1 MSKLTPQSTD
11 FSKWYN
17 EIVLASGLADYSDVK
32 GCMIIKPYG
41 YALWENI
48 QKVMDEKIKELGV
61 DNVYLPLLIPESYFE
76 KEKEH
81 VKGFAPEVAWVT
93 HAGGKKLDE
102 RLAIRPTSETIMYR
116 TFARWIASYR
126 DLPLK
131 VNQWANVIRWEMRT
145 RLFLRTTE
153 FLWQE
158 GHTLHETKEQADEM
172 VQNALYMYKTF
183 ARDYLAMAVIDG
195 RKSESEKFAGAEYT
209 TSIEAMMKDK
219 KALQLGTS
227 HLLAQNFAKS
237 FEVKFLD
244 KEGKEQTPWPT
255 SWGVSTRMIGGLI
268 MAHGDDKGLIIP
280 PNIAPIQVIIV
291 PIWKDNSEKKIVKN
305 YIEKLKE
312 KLQGLKY
319 KIDWDDGKSP
329 GWKFNEWEM
338 KGVPLRVEVGPK
350 DEASNQIIAVRRDTG
365 EKIKVN
371 FKEAGN
377 KIKELIEEIQ
387 RNLLEKN
394 AKFLKEN
401 TREYSDYNKFKQ
413 DINKENFF
421 ALVNWCGDAKCED
434 KVKNDTKA
442 TTRVCLQA
450 EQNHGEKKC
459 LFIRCLQG
467 WARRFFMTIGLKV
480 LPAKNYKMLICSV
493 CLTA

>member
-329 GWKFNEWEM
+329 GWKFNEWE
-338 KGVPLRVEVGPK
+338 
-350 DEASNQIIAVRRDTG
+350 
-365 EKIKVN
+365 
-371 FKEAGN
+371 
-377 KIKELIEEIQ
+377 
-387 RNLLEKN
+387 
-394 AKFLKEN
+394 
-401 TREYSDYNKFKQ
+401 
-413 DINKENFF
+413 
-421 ALVNWCGDAKCED
+421 
-434 KVKNDTKA
+434 
-442 TTRVCLQA
+442 
-450 EQNHGEKKC
+450 
-459 LFIRCLQG
+459 
-467 WARRFFMTIGLKV
+467 
-480 LPAKNYKMLICSV
+480 
-493 CLTA
+493 

>member
-1 MSKLTPQSTD
+1 MSKLTPQSAD

-17 EIVLASGLADYSDVK
+17 EIVLSSGLADYSDVK

-48 QKVMDEKIKELGV
+48 QKILDEKIKELGV

-131 VNQWANVIRWEMRT
+131 VNQWANVVRWEMRT

-158 GHTLHETKEQADEM
+158 GHTLHETKEQADGM
-172 VQNALYMYKTF
+172 VQNALDMYKTF

-237 FEVKFLD
+237 FDVKFLD

-268 MAHGDDKGLIIP
+268 MSHGDDKGLIIP
-280 PNIAPIQVIIV
+280 PNIAPIQVVVV
-291 PIWKDNSEKKIVKN
+291 PIWKDDDEKAKVEK
-305 YIEKLKE
+305 YIEKLKQE
-312 KLQGLKY
+312 LLGLKY
-319 KIDWDDGKSP
+319 KIDHDDSKSP

-350 DEASNQIIAVRRDTG
+350 DEANSQLIAVRRDTG
-365 EKIKVN
+365 EKIKID
-371 FKEAGN
+371 FKAAGN
-377 KIKELIEEIQ
+377 RIKVMLQEIQ
-387 RNLLEKN
+387 KNLLDN
-394 AKFLKEN
+394 SAKFLTKN
-401 TREYSDYNKFKQ
+401 TREYSDYDKFKQ
-413 DINKENFF
+413 DLSQENFF
-421 ALVNWCGDAKCED
+421 VLANWCGGVKCED
-434 KVKNDTKA
+434 KIKNDTKA
-442 TTRVCLQA
+442 TVRICKPGRLKQKENKCLVC
-450 EQNHGEKKC
+450 GEK
-459 LFIRCLQG
+459 
-467 WARRFFMTIGLKV
+467 
-480 LPAKNYKMLICSV
+480 AKTQVYLAK
-493 CLTA
+493 AY

>member
-61 DNVYLPLLIPESYFE
+61 DNVYLPLLMPESYFE

-172 VQNALYMYKTF
+172 VQNALYM
-183 ARDYLAMAVIDG
+183 
-195 RKSESEKFAGAEYT
+195 
-209 TSIEAMMKDK
+209 
-219 KALQLGTS
+219 
-227 HLLAQNFAKS
+227 
-237 FEVKFLD
+237 
-244 KEGKEQTPWPT
+244 
-255 SWGVSTRMIGGLI
+255 
-268 MAHGDDKGLIIP
+268 
-280 PNIAPIQVIIV
+280 
-291 PIWKDNSEKKIVKN
+291 
-305 YIEKLKE
+305 
-312 KLQGLKY
+312 
-319 KIDWDDGKSP
+319 
-329 GWKFNEWEM
+329 
-338 KGVPLRVEVGPK
+338 
-350 DEASNQIIAVRRDTG
+350 
-365 EKIKVN
+365 
-371 FKEAGN
+371 
-377 KIKELIEEIQ
+377 
-387 RNLLEKN
+387 
-394 AKFLKEN
+394 
-401 TREYSDYNKFKQ
+401 
-413 DINKENFF
+413 
-421 ALVNWCGDAKCED
+421 
-434 KVKNDTKA
+434 
-442 TTRVCLQA
+442 
-450 EQNHGEKKC
+450 
-459 LFIRCLQG
+459 
-467 WARRFFMTIGLKV
+467 
-480 LPAKNYKMLICSV
+480 
-493 CLTA
+493 

>member
-442 TTRVCLQA
+442 TTRVCRKA

-459 LFIRCLQG
+459 LVCG
-467 WARRFFMTIGLKV
+467 KT
-480 LPAKNYKMLICSV
+480 AKNKVYLAK
-493 CLTA
+493 AY

>member
-459 LFIRCLQG
+459 LVCG
-467 WARRFFMTIGLKV
+467 KT
-480 LPAKNYKMLICSV
+480 AKNKVYLAK
-493 CLTA
+493 AY